1 MNLRGAIN
9 LALPHLL
16 ILAVDFDCR
25 AGDVVEEP
33 HFDN

>member
-1 MNLRGAIN
+1 MNLRRAIN

-25 AGDVVEEP
+25 RGDGIEET